1 MDARTTISIKKNT
14 EMLKIKKQ
22 VWEADQVS
30 LTAPINSNSN
40 QLRLDAKTNRHT
52 KSNDKAC

>member
-1 MDARTTISIKKNT
+1 
-14 EMLKIKKQ
+14 MLKIKKQ
-22 VWEADQVS
+22 GWEADHVS

-40 QLRLDAKTNRHT
+40 QLSLDAKTNRHT